1 MNREVFAGSAADTA
15 GSFFASSIDPWH
27 QADNLI
33 TGGHDQYNGMDNF
46 FTSGLTMGHPA
57 LVACAAIYDTP
68 EDCANEVSYI
78 YKRGY
83 PVVGIE
89 IGEECDGKHM
99 MPEDYGAIYCSMGG
113 RDPQANARR
122 QVGRSDFRRRR

>member
-1 MNREVFAGSAADTA
+1 MIAGSEADLA

-33 TGGHDQYNGMDNF
+33 TGGGDQYNGMDNF

-78 YKRGY
+78 HKRGY
-83 PVVGIE
+83 PVVG
-89 IGEECDGKHM
+89 
-99 MPEDYGAIYCSMGG
+99 
-113 RDPQANARR
+113 N
-122 QVGRSDFRRRR
+122 

>member
-1 MNREVFAGSAADTA
+1 MHV
-15 GSFFASSIDPWH
+15 
-27 QADNLI
+27 
-33 TGGHDQYNGMDNF
+33 
-46 FTSGLTMGHPA
+46 
-57 LVACAAIYDTP
+57 AAIYDTP

-99 MPEDYGAIYCSMGG
+99 MPEDYGAIYIQMADAVHKLTPSARLGG
-113 RDPQANARR
+113 PVFEGVDKDITLWADDQ
-122 QVGRSDFRRRR
+122 GRTSWLERFVDYLKAHGHLQGPLLHVVRTLSVHGQRSQSTE